1 MKKLFLYVFLVLMF
15 CNVGFEMKR
24 LLTYLFLI
32 LLSVCSINQS
42 VVFAETKQ
50 MVYLGGTASSGKYQ
64 IIIQSPD
71 PSFKNRLEWNGPYG
85 FGDFIMYPEGIN
97 DYKGYKKFYEKYGSP
112 CFDFKKVFTYDA
124 KQYAYIFTYSSG
136 SGQENLCVNEVYKI
150 YTEPPKSIYYTKG
163 LNEISGKA
171 EAGAYRITWS
181 EAGAFAVVVSNAT
194 NKLCFKY
201 ASNKGVVDQ
210 CYDLKFPREVLGK
223 IVNTRIKAIRLREEA
238 KGNIVD
244 TSTPVETS
252 ITDTLGPIID
262 VPGKLIAKNDQV
274 ILSGKITDENNIASV
289 KIDNQAVTL
298 DKKGNFKI
306 ALYVPLDG
314 SKVSIEAIDKF
325 ANKTSRTI
333 VIFREQRESGEQIVK
348 LPSLNPTK
356 IDAKTNPD
364 ALALIVGITNY
375 KNIPISIYAD
385 KDAKL
390 FADYA
395 YRSLGIS
402 RDKTK
407 LLVNDSA
414 NYIEIMKS
422 LKRWLKN
429 EIVADKSDVY
439 VFFAGHG
446 LVSDNQKDLYLIPY
460 DGETSLLTDTA
471 FKRSNLFSLIEE
483 ANPGSITAFFD
494 TCYSG
499 LTRQNEM
506 LVADARPIKIVA
518 DETSL
523 PSNVNLISAASNN
536 EIASSLEGAEHGM
549 FSYYLM
555 EGLGGNADLDQ
566 NKNITVGELHEY
578 VKNRVKE
585 KAAKLGRN
593 QNPQVSGNKDKVLV
607 KLN

>member
-1 MKKLFLYVFLVLMF
+1 
-15 CNVGFEMKR
+15 MKR
-24 LLTYLFLI
+24 LLAYLFLVLI
-32 LLSVCSINQS
+32 LVCSTNQS
-42 VVFAETKQ
+42 VVFAEKKR
-50 MVYLGGTASSGKYQ
+50 MVTVDSDKVLEYKTPDINFPKLLKWSKSSYD
-64 IIIQSPD
+64 D
-71 PSFKNRLEWNGPYG
+71 PPFRDNSGE
-85 FGDFIMYPEGIN
+85 
-97 DYKGYKKFYEKYGSP
+97 YKKMVKEMGDP
-112 CFDFKKVFTYDA
+112 CFRHWETTTYDG
-124 KQYAYIFTYSSG
+124 KQIAFEFISRKIHSSDQTNTCVIEVYKIWAEPANSINYVAGLSSG
-136 SGQENLCVNEVYKI
+136 SG
-150 YTEPPKSIYYTKG
+150 
-163 LNEISGKA
+163 
-171 EAGAYRITWS
+171 EAIAKPFRYSRDSRRT
-181 EAGAFAVVVSNAT
+181 FAVVVT
-194 NKLCFKY
+194 NDAKRLCFKWP
-201 ASNKGVVDQ
+201 SDRGVIDT
-210 CYDLKFPREVLGK
+210 CYNLRTPQREFSK
-223 IVNTRIKAIRLREEA
+223 IITARLNAIKLREEA
-238 KGNIVD
+238 KGNVVVTTTPTEIETSVTD
-244 TSTPVETS
+244 TS
-252 ITDTLGPIID
+252 GPQIE

-289 KIDNQAVTL
+289 KIDNSPIVL
-298 DKKGNFKI
+298 DKEGNFEI
-306 ALYVPLDG
+306 DLFVPLDG
-314 SKVSIEAIDKF
+314 LKVSIEAIDKF
-325 ANKTSRTI
+325 TNKTSRTI
-333 VIFREQRESGEQIVK
+333 VISREQKESGEQIVK

-356 IDAKTNPD
+356 IDAKDNPN

-402 RDKTK
+402 RDKIK

-414 NYIEIMKS
+414 NYIEIKTS

-429 EIVADKSDVY
+429 EIVEDKSDVY
-439 VFFAGHG
+439 IFFAGHG

-460 DGETSLLTDTA
+460 DGEPSLLGDTS
-471 FKRSNLFSLIEE
+471 FMRSDLFSLIDESK
-483 ANPGSITAFFD
+483 PGSVTAFFD

-536 EIASSLEGAEHGM
+536 EIASSLEEAEHGM

-585 KAAKLGRN
+585 KAAKLGRD

>member
-1 MKKLFLYVFLVLMF
+1 
-15 CNVGFEMKR
+15 MKR
-24 LLTYLFLI
+24 LLTYLFLV

-42 VVFAETKQ
+42 VVFAETKKMVASGMQ
-50 MVYLGGTASSGKYQ
+50 MSVPIINYSTPDSKFPKKLKWTFSKYVDEPIESYKKSEGNPCFEFAVASTYDGKQ
-64 IIIQSPD
+64 IAFEFEYDGAKSSQSNTCVKEIYKITSEPANAINYIVGID
-71 PSFKNRLEWNGPYG
+71 VNGRVHLKDYWG
-85 FGDFIMYPEGIN
+85 ATGDFS
-97 DYKGYKKFYEKYGSP
+97 F
-112 CFDFKKVFTYDA
+112 
-124 KQYAYIFTYSSG
+124 
-136 SGQENLCVNEVYKI
+136 
-150 YTEPPKSIYYTKG
+150 
-163 LNEISGKA
+163 
-171 EAGAYRITWS
+171 
-181 EAGAFAVVVSNAT
+181 VVVT
-194 NKLCFKY
+194 NNEAKKLCIKQ
-201 ASNKGVVDQ
+201 ASDSGVVTA
-210 CYDLKFPREVLGK
+210 CYNFQIAQNELGK
-223 IVNTRIKAIRLREEA
+223 IVKTRINAIRLREEA
-238 KGNIVD
+238 KGNIVV
-244 TSTPVETS
+244 TTTPTEIETS
-252 ITDTLGPIID
+252 ITDTSGPQIE
-262 VPGKLIAKNDQV
+262 VPGKLVAKNDQV

-289 KIDNQAVTL
+289 KIDNESVIL
-298 DKKGNFKI
+298 DKKGNFEI

-314 SKVSIEAIDKF
+314 LKVSIEAIDKF
-325 ANKTSRTI
+325 TNKTSRTI
-333 VIFREQRESGEQIVK
+333 LISREQKESEEQIVK

-356 IDAKTNPD
+356 IDAKMNPN
-364 ALALIVGITNY
+364 ALALVVGITNY

-402 RDKTK
+402 RDKIK

-414 NYIEIMKS
+414 NYIEIKTA

-429 EIVADKSDVY
+429 EIVENKSDIY

-460 DGETSLLTDTA
+460 NGDPSLLEDTS
-471 FKRSNLFSLIEE
+471 FKRSDLFSLIEE
-483 ANPGSITAFFD
+483 SKPSSITAFFD

-506 LVADARPIKIVA
+506 LIADARPLKVVA
-518 DETSL
+518 DESSL
-523 PSNVNLISAASNN
+523 SPNVNLISAASNN
-536 EIASSLEGAEHGM
+536 EIASSLEAAEHGM

-566 NKNITVGELHEY
+566 NKNITVGELHKY

-585 KAAKLGRN
+585 KAAKLGRD

>member
-1 MKKLFLYVFLVLMF
+1 MNSSLNAEANSM
-15 CNVGFEMKR
+15 
-24 LLTYLFLI
+24 
-32 LLSVCSINQS
+32 
-42 VVFAETKQ
+42 VVS
-50 MVYLGGTASSGKYQ
+50 GGTVYGESEGSTYYTYASPDFSKFPKLLYWYSHGMRIGDYDDGQGKPCFKFNQAATYDGKQIAFEFNYHGGKY
-64 IIIQSPD
+64 
-71 PSFKNRLEWNGPYG
+71 
-85 FGDFIMYPEGIN
+85 
-97 DYKGYKKFYEKYGSP
+97 
-112 CFDFKKVFTYDA
+112 
-124 KQYAYIFTYSSG
+124 
-136 SGQENLCVNEVYKI
+136 GQTNTCVPEVYKI
-150 YTEPPKSIYYTKG
+150 YTEPANTINDFKG
-163 LNEISGKA
+163 IDDSGKVNGFDSVIGGK
-171 EAGAYRITWS
+171 ETFFI
-181 EAGAFAVVVSNAT
+181 VT
-194 NKLCFKY
+194 NNQTQKIIVKQ
-201 ASNKGVVDQ
+201 SSDRGVVTVT
-210 CYDLKFPREVLGK
+210 YDVWKAQIDLGAIIRQRLEALK
-223 IVNTRIKAIRLREEA
+223 LREEA
-238 KGNIVD
+238 KGNIV
-244 TSTPVETS
+244 STTTPTEIETS
-252 ITDTLGPIID
+252 ITDTAGPKIE
-262 VPGKLIAKNDQV
+262 VPGQLIAKNDQI

-289 KIDNQAVTL
+289 RIDDSPILL
-298 DKKGNFKI
+298 DEDGKFEMD
-306 ALYVPLDG
+306 LFVPLDG
-314 SKVSIEAIDKF
+314 LKVSIEAIDKF
-325 ANKTSRTI
+325 TNKTSRTI
-333 VIFREQRESGEQIVK
+333 VISREQKESVEQIVK

-364 ALALIVGITNY
+364 ALALIIGITNY

-402 RDKTK
+402 RDKIK

-414 NYIEIMKS
+414 NYIEIKTA
-422 LKRWLKN
+422 LKLWLKN
-429 EIVADKSDVY
+429 EIVENKSDVY
-439 VFFAGHG
+439 IFFAGHG

-460 DGETSLLTDTA
+460 DGEPSLLGDTS
-471 FKRSNLFSLIEE
+471 FMRSDLFSLIDESK
-483 ANPGSITAFFD
+483 PGSVTAFFD

-566 NKNITVGELHEY
+566 DKNITVGELHEY
-578 VKNRVKE
+578 VKDKVRE
-585 KAAKLGRN
+585 KAAKLGRD

>member
-1 MKKLFLYVFLVLMF
+1 
-15 CNVGFEMKR
+15 MKR
-24 LLTYLFLI
+24 LLTYLFLVLI
-32 LLSVCSINQS
+32 SVFSMNQS
-42 VVFAETKQ
+42 VVFSETND
-50 MVYLGGTASSGKYQ
+50 MVFIGGSKSYNLYQ
-64 IIIQSPD
+64 IKTQSPD
-71 PSFKNRLEWNGPYG
+71 PSFKDRLEWDGPYN
-85 FGDFIMYPEGIN
+85 FGKFIMYPEGIK
-97 DYKGYKKFYEKYGSP
+97 DFTKYRKFEKEHGSP
-112 CFDFKKVFTYDA
+112 CFNFAKAFTYDA
-124 KQYAYIFTYSSG
+124 KQYGYIFTFSSG

-150 YTEPPKSIYYTKG
+150 YAESPKSIYYTKG

-171 EAGAYRITWS
+171 EAGARRLSYSRG
-181 EAGAFAVVVSNAT
+181 EAFAVVVSSAT
-194 NKLCFKY
+194 NKLCLKT
-201 ASNKGVVDQ
+201 ASNKGVVDR
-210 CYDLKFPREVLGK
+210 CYDLAFPKKKLSK
-223 IVNTRIKAIRLREEA
+223 IVNTRIEAVRLREKA

-244 TSTPVETS
+244 TSTPIETS
-252 ITDTLGPIID
+252 VTDTLGPKIN
-262 VPGKLIAKNDQV
+262 VPGKLVAKNDQV

-289 KIDNQAVTL
+289 KIDNSPIVL
-298 DKKGNFKI
+298 DKEGNFEI

-333 VIFREQRESGEQIVK
+333 VISREQQESGEQIVK

-414 NYIEIMKS
+414 NYIEIKKS

>member
-1 MKKLFLYVFLVLMF
+1 
-15 CNVGFEMKR
+15 MKR
-24 LLTYLFLI
+24 LLTYLFLV
-32 LLSVCSINQS
+32 LLSVCTISQS
-42 VVFAETKQ
+42 VVFAETSLMAYKDSNSD
-50 MVYLGGTASSGKYQ
+50 YIYFT
-64 IIIQSPD
+64 SPNIN
-71 PSFKNRLEWNGPYG
+71 FKKKLYWE
-85 FGDFIMYPEGIN
+85 
-97 DYKGYKKFYEKYGSP
+97 YKKGFQIEPSIGWSEYGEKNGKS
-112 CFDFKKVFTYDA
+112 CFDYYQTLTYDA
-124 KQYAYIFTYSSG
+124 KQFAHIFYYDSPRG
-136 SGQENLCVNEVYKI
+136 GQTNVCVPEIYKI
-150 YTEPPKSIYYTKG
+150 STEPNNSIYDVVG
-163 LNEISGKA
+163 LNKDTGIAFGMGLTYKSRNEFVV
-171 EAGAYRITWS
+171 ITS
-181 EAGAFAVVVSNAT
+181 EAA
-194 NKLCFKY
+194 NKLCIQAAY
-201 ASNKGVVDQ
+201 SEGVGDE
-210 CYDLKFPREVLGK
+210 CYDLTLPKSDLVS
-223 IVNTRIKAIRLREEA
+223 IVNKRLTAIKIREKA
-238 KGNIVD
+238 KGNIVS
-244 TSTPVETS
+244 TSTPTEIETS
-252 ITDTLGPIID
+252 VTDTSGPEIE

-289 KIDNQAVTL
+289 KIDNSPIVL
-298 DKKGNFKI
+298 DKEGNFEI
-306 ALYVPLDG
+306 DLFVPLDG
-314 SKVSIEAIDKF
+314 LKVSIEAIDKF
-325 ANKTSRTI
+325 TNKTSRTI
-333 VIFREQRESGEQIVK
+333 VISREQKESGEQIVK

-356 IDAKTNPD
+356 IDAKDNPN

-402 RDKTK
+402 RDKIK

-414 NYIEIMKS
+414 NYIEIKTS

-429 EIVADKSDVY
+429 EIVEDKSDVY
-439 VFFAGHG
+439 IFFAGHG

-460 DGETSLLTDTA
+460 DGEPSLLGDTS
-471 FKRSNLFSLIEE
+471 FMRSDLFSLIDESK
-483 ANPGSITAFFD
+483 PGSVTAFFD

-536 EIASSLEGAEHGM
+536 EIASSLEEAEHGM

-585 KAAKLGRN
+585 KAAKLGRD

>member
-1 MKKLFLYVFLVLMF
+1 
-15 CNVGFEMKR
+15 MKR
-24 LLTYLFLI
+24 SLTYLFLVLI
-32 LLSVCSINQS
+32 LLVNTI
-42 VVFAETKQ
+42 VLAEEKKMVTLDNYSEFDYSSTDKDFSRLLKWEENGAYDNPPFRQRDDAYKEKRKQ
-50 MVYLGGTASSGKYQ
+50 MGEECFYNNYAWTYNGKQIAFEFISKRKSSSQ
-64 IIIQSPD
+64 TS
-71 PSFKNRLEWNGPYG
+71 
-85 FGDFIMYPEGIN
+85 M
-97 DYKGYKKFYEKYGSP
+97 
-112 CFDFKKVFTYDA
+112 
-124 KQYAYIFTYSSG
+124 
-136 SGQENLCVNEVYKI
+136 CVSDVYKI
-150 YTEPPKSIYYTKG
+150 WAEPSNSINYAVG
-163 LNEISGKA
+163 ISEDGKA
-171 EAGAYRITWS
+171 IGRRFGRVS
-181 EAGAFAVVVSNAT
+181 FVVVVTNAAK
-194 NKLCFKY
+194 KLCFKWP
-201 ASNKGVVDQ
+201 SEKGVIDTCHNLTTPQ
-210 CYDLKFPREVLGK
+210 REFAQ
-223 IVNTRIKAIRLREEA
+223 IINTRLNAIKLREEA
-238 KGNIVD
+238 KGNIVVTTTPSEIETSVSD
-244 TSTPVETS
+244 TS
-252 ITDTLGPIID
+252 GPEIE
-262 VPGKLIAKNDQV
+262 VPGKLVAKNDQV

-289 KIDNQAVTL
+289 KIDNSPIVL
-298 DKKGNFKI
+298 DKEGNFEI
-306 ALYVPLDG
+306 DLFVPLDG
-314 SKVSIEAIDKF
+314 LKVSIEAIDKF
-325 ANKTSRTI
+325 TNKTSRTI
-333 VIFREQRESGEQIVK
+333 VISREQKESGEQIVK

-356 IDAKTNPD
+356 IDAKDNPN

-402 RDKTK
+402 RDKIK

-414 NYIEIMKS
+414 NYIEIKTS

-429 EIVADKSDVY
+429 EIVEDKSDVY
-439 VFFAGHG
+439 IFFAGHG

-460 DGETSLLTDTA
+460 DGEPSLLGDTS
-471 FKRSNLFSLIEE
+471 FMRSDLFSLIDESK
-483 ANPGSITAFFD
+483 PGSVTAFFD

-536 EIASSLEGAEHGM
+536 EIASSLEEAEHGM

-585 KAAKLGRN
+585 KAAKLGRD